1 MSEREEL
8 LKESESLISTHAS
21 AVPDTNV
28 YLLRLLDMAMDACIS
43 LDQYEKALE
52 FGNRTLGPYQ

>member
-1 MSEREEL
+1 MSEWEEL
-8 LKESESLISTHAS
+8 LKESEVLMSRNAS
-21 AVPDTNV
+21 AGPDVNV

-52 FGNRTLGPYQ
+52 YGNRTLGPYE